1 MHNDHEYEHD
11 VVFIGGGHAAWHGAL
26 TLLASAKKVAIIERE
41 LVGGTCTNYGCNAKI
56 LLDAPS
62 EIVSRA
68 QRFDQIGFSPDFKLD
83 WPKYMDYKHQMIDP
97 YPSILKK
104 RFADAG
110 IEMISDEASFIDAH
124 TLQVGEKR
132 LTADTV
138 VIGAGQ
144 RPSLPDIPGKEHLH
158 DSRDFLD
165 IAALPEHII
174 FIGAGI
180 ISLEFASLV
189 TKLGTKATVITHGDR
204 ALRAFNAD
212 YVDRIVARLEAEGVD
227 FHFNERISKVEKQGE
242 RYLVTAESGLAVE
255 GSYVLDA
262 TSRQPNVEGLHLEKA
277 GVEYGPH
284 GIVVNEFMQANGDN
298 VYASGDVVDKRIPKL
313 TPTAT
318 FESNYIAAH
327 ILGNPEPIRYPA
339 IPSVV
344 FTLPRIAKIGVT
356 VAQAKAEPERHHIA
370 PIKFGQLL
378 AFQYKNELDA
388 EATVVLDEHDYL
400 VGAELYGEDVG
411 DMANVLAIIINKRMS
426 AHELGGMIFAFPTP
440 TDGLIELLTPML
452 HRD

>member
-1 MHNDHEYEHD
+1 MHNDYEYD

-26 TLLASAKKVAIIERE
+26 TLLANGRKVAIVERE
-41 LVGGTCTNYGCNAKI
+41 FVGGTCTNYGCNAKI

-68 QRFDQIGFSPDFKLD
+68 QRYEQIGLAQDFKLD
-83 WPKYMDYKHQMIDP
+83 WPKFMAYKHRMIDP
-97 YPSILKK
+97 VSAILMK
-104 RFADAG
+104 RFAAAG
-110 IEMISDEASFIDAH
+110 IKMISAEASFIDAH
-124 TLQVGEKR
+124 TIQAGDER

-138 VIGAGQ
+138 VIAAGQ
-144 RPSLPDIPGKEHLH
+144 RASLPDVPGKEYFH

-165 IAALPEHII
+165 IAVLPERIT
-174 FIGAGI
+174 FVGAGI

-189 TKLGTKATVITHGDR
+189 TKLGTKATVLAHGDR
-204 ALRAFNAD
+204 ALRAFNAE
-212 YVDRIVARLEAEGVD
+212 YVDRIIARLKAEGVD
-227 FHFNERISKVEKQGE
+227 FHFGEGVSKVEEVGA
-242 RYLVTAESGLAVE
+242 RYLVTTESGLTVE
-255 GSYVLDA
+255 ADYVLDA
-262 TSRQPNVEGLHLEKA
+262 TSRRPNVEGLHLEKA
-277 GVEYGPH
+277 GVGYGPR

-327 ILGNPEPIRYPA
+327 LLGNPAPIRYPA

-344 FTLPRIAKIGVT
+344 FTLPRIAQVGVT
-356 VAQAKAEPERHHIA
+356 VGQAKAEPERYHVA
-370 PIKFGQLL
+370 PIKFGQVL

-388 EATVVLDEHDYL
+388 EATVVLDEHGYL

-411 DMANVLAIIINKRMS
+411 DMVNVLAIIIDKHMS
-426 AHELGGMIFAFPTP
+426 ANELGSMIFAFPTP

>member
-1 MHNDHEYEHD
+1 MNNGYEYD

-26 TLLASAKKVAIIERE
+26 TLLAGGKKVAIVERE

-68 QRFDQIGFSPDFKLD
+68 QRFEQIGFSPDFKLD
-83 WPKYMDYKHQMIDP
+83 WPKFMAYKHQMIDP
-97 YPSILKK
+97 YSTFLKK

-110 IEMISDEASFIDAH
+110 IEMITEEASFIDAH
-124 TLQVGEKR
+124 TLQVGGER

-158 DSRDFLD
+158 DSRDFLS
-165 IAALPEHII
+165 IAELPEHIT
-174 FIGAGI
+174 FVGAGI

-189 TKLGTKATVITHGDR
+189 TKLGAKATVLTHGDR
-204 ALRAFNAD
+204 ALRAFNAE
-212 YVDRIVARLEAEGVD
+212 YVDRIVGLLEAEGVD
-227 FHFNERISKVEKQGE
+227 FHFGENISKIEKDGA
-242 RYLVTAESGLAVE
+242 RYVVTTESGLTVE
-255 GSYVLDA
+255 TDYVLAA
-262 TSRQPNVEGLHLEKA
+262 TSRQPNVEDLQLENA
-277 GVEYGPH
+277 DVEYGPH
-284 GIVVNEFMQANGDN
+284 GIVVNEFMQANGDK
-298 VYASGDVVDKRIPKL
+298 VYASGDVVDKHIPKL

-344 FTLPRIAKIGVT
+344 FTLPRIVKIGVS
-356 VAQAKAEPERHHIA
+356 VAQAKAEPERYHVA

-411 DMANVLAIIINKRMS
+411 DMVNVLAIIINKRMS
-426 AHELGGMIFAFPTP
+426 ANELGGMIFAFPTP
-440 TDGLIELLTPML
+440 TDGLIELLAPML

>member
-1 MHNDHEYEHD
+1 MHNDYEYD

-26 TLLASAKKVAIIERE
+26 ALIASGKKVAIIERE
-41 LVGGTCTNYGCNAKI
+41 LVGGTCANYGCNAKI

-68 QRFDQIGFSPDFKLD
+68 QRFEQIGFSPDFKLD
-83 WPKYMDYKHQMIDP
+83 WPKFMAYKHQMIDP
-97 YPSILKK
+97 LPAMLTK
-104 RFADAG
+104 RFSDAG
-110 IEMISDEASFIDAH
+110 IKMISAEASFIDAH
-124 TLQVGEKR
+124 TLQVGKER
-132 LTADTV
+132 LTADAV

-144 RPSLPDIPGKEHLH
+144 HAFLPDIPGKEYLH

-165 IAALPEHII
+165 IATLPEHII

-189 TKLGTKATVITHGDR
+189 TKLGTKATVLTHGDR
-204 ALRAFNAD
+204 ALRAFNEE
-212 YVDRIVARLEAEGVD
+212 YVDRIVTRLEAEGVD
-227 FHFNERISKVEKQGE
+227 FHFNESISKVEKDGA
-242 RYLVTAESGLAVE
+242 RYLVTTKSGLAVE
-255 GSYVLDA
+255 ADYVLDA
-262 TSRQPNVEGLHLEKA
+262 TSRQPNVEGLHLGKA
-277 GVEYGPH
+277 GVEYGSH

-344 FTLPRIAKIGVT
+344 FTLPRIVRIGVT
-356 VAQAKAEPERHHIA
+356 VAQAKAEPERYHVA

-388 EATVVLDEHDYL
+388 EATVVLDGHDYL
-400 VGAELYGEDVG
+400 VGAELYGEDAG
-411 DMANVLAIIINKRMS
+411 DMVNVLAIIINKRMS
-426 AHELGGMIFAFPTP
+426 ANELGGMVFAFPTP